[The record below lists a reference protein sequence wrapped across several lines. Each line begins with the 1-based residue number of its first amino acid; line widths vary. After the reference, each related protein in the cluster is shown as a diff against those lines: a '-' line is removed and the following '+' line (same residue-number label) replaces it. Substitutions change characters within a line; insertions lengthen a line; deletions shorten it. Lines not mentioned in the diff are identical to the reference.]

1 MISLIKKLFKMPKV
15 KTLKGFD
22 KYIKIPSNAINLEGA
37 RRLVLKYY
45 DKIVPYRSDTLEIHK
60 LHEKLNY
67 ARGTYLT
74 LKQKPIKN

>member
-60 LHEKLNY
+60 LHEKTKL
-67 ARGTYLT
+67 REGYLFN
-74 LKQKPIKN
+74 LK